1 MSVPLVEE
9 TEVEATRL
17 LVLSMKS
24 SIRLKETL
32 SDAPTCTVYCP
43 VIVTGERLLFGT
55 GALNQA
61 RGSGRLLTVTLIT
74 GAVLAL
80 LAASVAV
87 AEIVCDALVALVV
100 SQEQE

>member
-1 MSVPLVEE
+1 MSVPVVDE

-17 LVLSMKS
+17 LSMKS
-24 SIRLKETL
+24 SIRLNETL
-32 SDAPTCTVYCP
+32 SDAPTCTVYCA
-43 VIVTGERLLFGT
+43 VIVTGEPLLFGT

-74 GAVLAL
+74 GAVPAL